1 MTIKGVIFDLG
12 STLIEYRGEWRAVLK
27 GQIGSVLDTLRASG
41 LSLPAE
47 FEPRYEALID
57 QFYTRGQ
64 QDWIEFTAE
73 YTLQYALTECGALRA
88 DQPAEIIRGALAA
101 GFAEGEK
108 LWAPFADV
116 YATLDTLKAR
126 SYKLGIVSNARDAA
140 NVERLIDQA
149 QLRSWFNPIVISA
162 NAGVRKPHPRIFKIV
177 LDAWQLPPDQVVMVG
192 DMLGADILGAH
203 NAGLRG
209 IWATMQAERGA
220 NEAHQYTIEPDGVI
234 KSLSELPGLL
244 EGW

>member
-27 GQIGSVLDTLRASG
+27 GQIGSVLDTLRANG
-41 LSLPAE
+41 LTLPAE
-47 FEPRYEALID
+47 FGPRYEALID

-73 YTLQYALTECGALRA
+73 YTLQYALTECGLP
-88 DQPAEIIRGALAA
+88 DQPSELIRGALAA

-108 LWAPFADV
+108 LWAPFEDA
-116 YATLDTLKAR
+116 YAMLDTLKAR
-126 SYKLGIVSNARDAA
+126 GHRLGIISNARDAA
-140 NVERLIDQA
+140 NVERLIDQT
-149 QLRSWFNPIVISA
+149 QLRPWFNPIVISA

-177 LDAWQLPPDQVVMVG
+177 LDVWQLKSDEVVMVG
-192 DMLGADILGAH
+192 DMLGADVLGAH

-220 NEAHQYTIEPDGVI
+220 NDAHSDTIVPDGVI
-234 KSLSELPGLL
+234 TSLSELPGLL
-244 EGW
+244 ETW

>member
-1 MTIKGVIFDLG
+1 
-12 STLIEYRGEWRAVLK
+12 
-27 GQIGSVLDTLRASG
+27 
-41 LSLPAE
+41 
-47 FEPRYEALID
+47 
-57 QFYTRGQ
+57 
-64 QDWIEFTAE
+64 
-73 YTLQYALTECGALRA
+73 LQYALTECGLP
-88 DQPAEIIRGALAA
+88 DQPAKIIRGALAA

-108 LWAPFADV
+108 LWMPFEDV

-126 SYKLGIVSNARDAA
+126 GYKLGIVSNARDAA

-149 QLRSWFNPIVISA
+149 QLRPWFNPIVISA
-162 NAGVRKPHPRIFKIV
+162 NAGVRKPHPRIFKGV
-177 LDAWQLPPDQVVMVG
+177 LDAWQLSPDQVVMVG

-220 NEAHQYTIEPDGVI
+220 NEAHQHTIEPDGVI

-244 EGW
+244 EKLDSAIVI

>member
-1 MTIKGVIFDLG
+1 MD
-12 STLIEYRGEWRAVLK
+12 
-27 GQIGSVLDTLRASG
+27 SVLDYLHASG
-41 LSLPAE
+41 PKLPAE

-73 YTLQYALTECGALRA
+73 YTLQYALTDCGLPE
-88 DQPAEIIRGALAA
+88 QPVELIRGALAA

-108 LWAPFADV
+108 LWVPFDDV

-126 SYKLGIVSNARDAA
+126 GYKLGIVSNARDAA

-149 QLRSWFNPIVISA
+149 QLRPWFNPIVISA
-162 NAGVRKPHPRIFKIV
+162 NAGVRKPHPRIFSGV

-192 DMLGADILGAH
+192 DMLGADVLGAH
-203 NAGLRG
+203 NANMRG

-220 NEAHQYTIEPDGVI
+220 NDAHQHTIVPDGVI
-234 KSLSELPGLL
+234 GSLSELPELL
-244 EGW
+244 KKLDSAVVR